1 MFPSAN
7 YFRDI
12 SCPFFSRVACPRP
25 HCHFKHIQTSPQ
37 SNVNANTSPS
47 PSSSSLINIPPD
59 ANETL
64 NKLINQLSTAATANT
79 TGAATTTTNP
89 IPAINL
95 TSILQNT
102 LLQSL
107 TTVFA
112 NALNSTP
119 QSTINN
125 NNNNNNNNEA
135 SEKLTQA
142 ISTIATQLQQHQT
155 QPSQTTS
162 VAETIPE
169 YKPTPIAELER
180 RRRIQQ
186 HQTIK
191 TNIKTEPLDY
201 DNDEYVQATFS
212 PPSSSPPPLSLDQP
226 GLAEVTNSKVST
238 VRKPTQPVLSH
249 SIPKQAQ
256 QTVVDDSH
264 SWITPPM
271 RRKLSSSSD
280 HNDFD
285 ERKPLLVKRV
295 ASSETIQSPKKIL
308 NKPTATVKP
317 NVIENT
323 NKVIPPTNPMLRR
336 IPKKT
341 TPTKVRIMDI
351 DLDKVPVTSTISLDT
366 DTIENKRVTS
376 TSYKRPSNGTNE
388 IPLKKAKIIST
399 TRPTISTTVG
409 QDIKKKIPVTNGIN
423 KSQINDEDD
432 ELALFDYAFSSSK
445 PTETT
450 SSSKKVTSTI
460 PPTSIQ
466 QFTSRYSSLTN
477 TQNDSDSSTST
488 NHTRAETSSDGRRIA
503 HQPKVHPTSNNSSF
517 TPLLQPLVDPNSSIN
532 KIPFKTRQEYLT
544 FFLNELKNRP
554 INTNDLTTPTTPVF
568 SRAQTI
574 EKEIFDKST
583 NKNSYLN
590 LAAKYLRQL
599 RSEETTNKNKTEQI
613 SSKKS
618 NVQRITVSHSAMLT
632 GGRTDNVSFGIK
644 KQKETDIKSLTDNEI
659 YTFLLVYK
667 TSERD
672 LIENGYPAFSLD
684 FPDKVLIKNKNPI
697 YNSTNKNYSSD
708 PNTRVCCRC
717 SKTYRIDK
725 NGEYIK
731 QEDCIYHWGRMRT
744 QRIAGQIEK
753 TYSCCSAKTNTV
765 GCAVSK
771 YHVNDGDDTQLL
783 SGYVKTQ
790 PLRKQLGGNECY
802 GIYALDCE
810 MCYTINGLEL
820 VRVSVVDHKMQ
831 PVYETLVKPHHKVL
845 DYNTR
850 WSGITENQLKACN
863 ITIEDVQ
870 RRLLKLF
877 NEKSI
882 LIGHSLESDLKA
894 LKIVHETVVDT
905 SLVFPHA
912 KGKPFK
918 RALKTL
924 MTEFLTKII
933 QENTDGHDSM
943 EDAISCMELML
954 WKVKQDLKNGSSNH

>member
-25 HCHFKHIQTSPQ
+25 HCHFKHIQISSQ
-37 SNVNANTSPS
+37 SNVDTNTSS
-47 PSSSSLINIPPD
+47 TSTSSSSSLINIPPD

-64 NKLINQLSTAATANT
+64 NKLINQLSTAATANSAVAAA
-79 TGAATTTTNP
+79 AATTTNSTP
-89 IPAINL
+89 SINF
-95 TSILQNT
+95 TSMLQNT

-119 QSTINN
+119 QATINN
-125 NNNNNNNNEA
+125 NNNET

-142 ISTIATQLQQHQT
+142 ISTIATQLHQHQT
-155 QPSQTTS
+155 QPSQTTN
-162 VAETIPE
+162 ATEIIPE
-169 YKPTPIAELER
+169 YRPTPIAELER

-186 HQTIK
+186 NTVK
-191 TNIKTEPLDY
+191 TNIKTETLDF
-201 DNDEYVQATFS
+201 DTDEYVQATFS
-212 PPSSSPPPLSLDQP
+212 PPSSSPPPPSLDQP
-226 GLAEVTNSKVST
+226 ELTELTNPKVSN
-238 VRKPTQPVLSH
+238 VPKSTQPILSQT
-249 SIPKQAQ
+249 IPKQAQ
-256 QTVVDDSH
+256 QPIVDDNH
-264 SWITPPM
+264 SWITPPV
-271 RRKLSSSSD
+271 RRQLSSSSD

-285 ERKPLLVKRV
+285 ERKPLLVKKV
-295 ASSETIQSPKKIL
+295 TSSETIQSTKQML

-323 NKVIPPTNPMLRR
+323 KKVISPTNPMLKR

-351 DLDKVPVTSTISLDT
+351 DLDKVPVTSTISLDM

-376 TSYKRPSNGTNE
+376 TSLKRPSNGTNE
-388 IPLKKAKIIST
+388 IPQKKPKIIST
-399 TRPTISTTVG
+399 TKSTISTAVV
-409 QDIKKKIPVTNGIN
+409 QNVKKKIPVTNGIN
-423 KSQINDEDD
+423 QSKLNDEDD
-432 ELALFDYAFSSSK
+432 ELALFDQAFSSSK
-445 PTETT
+445 SSETII
-450 SSSKKVTSTI
+450 SSKKITSTI
-460 PPTSIQ
+460 PPNSIQ
-466 QFTSRYSSLTN
+466 QFASRYSSLTN
-477 TQNDSDSSTST
+477 IQNDSNSSASI
-488 NHTRAETSSDGRRIA
+488 NHTRAETSTDGRRIA
-503 HQPKVHPTSNNSSF
+503 HQPKVHPTSTNSSF

-544 FFLNELKNRP
+544 FFLNELKSRP
-554 INTNDLTTPTTPVF
+554 TNMNDLTTPTTPVF

-574 EKEIFDKST
+574 EKDIFDKST
-583 NKNSYLN
+583 NRNSYLN

-599 RSEETTNKNKTEQI
+599 RSEETNNKNKNEQI
-613 SSKKS
+613 APKKP
-618 NVQRITVSHSAMLT
+618 NVQRLTVSHSAVLSA
-632 GGRTDNVSFGIK
+632 GKTDNLSFGIK
-644 KQKETDIKSLTDNEI
+644 KQKEADIKTLTDNEL
-659 YTFLLVYK
+659 YTLLLVYK

-684 FPDKVLIKNKNPI
+684 FPDKVLIKNRNPI
-697 YNSTNKNYSSD
+697 YNPTTKIYSYD
-708 PNTRVCCRC
+708 PNNRICCRC
-717 SKTYRIDK
+717 SKTYKIDK
-725 NGEYIK
+725 NEEYIM

-753 TYSCCSAKTNTV
+753 TYSCCSAKTNSV
-765 GCAVSK
+765 GCAVGK

-790 PLRKQLGGNECY
+790 PLRKQLDANESY

-820 VRVSVVDHKMQ
+820 VRVSVVDHKLQ
-831 PVYETLVKPHHKVL
+831 PIYETLVKPHNKVL

-850 WSGITENQLKACN
+850 WSGITESQLKFCN
-863 ITIEDVQ
+863 VTLEDVQ

-877 NEKSI
+877 NDKSI

-905 SLVFPHA
+905 SLVFPHP

-924 MTEFLTKII
+924 MSEFLTKII
-933 QENTDGHDSM
+933 QENANGHDSM
-943 EDAISCMELML
+943 EDSISCMELIL
-954 WKVKQDLKNGSSNH
+954 WKVKQDLKSGSSNH

>member
-1 MFPSAN
+1 MFSSAN

-12 SCPFFSRVACPRP
+12 PCPFFSRVACPRP
-25 HCHFKHIQTSPQ
+25 HCHFKHIQISSQ
-37 SNVNANTSPS
+37 SNVNTNTSS
-47 PSSSSLINIPPD
+47 PSSSLINIPPD

-79 TGAATTTTNP
+79 TGVPTTIANP
-89 IPAINL
+89 APSINL

-125 NNNNNNNNEA
+125 NNNTNNNEA
-135 SEKLTQA
+135 TEKLTQA
-142 ISTIATQLQQHQT
+142 ISTIATQLNQHQT
-155 QPSQTTS
+155 QSSQTTNA
-162 VAETIPE
+162 AETIPE
-169 YKPTPIAELER
+169 YRPTPIAELER

-186 HQTIK
+186 QPVK
-191 TNIKTEPLDY
+191 TNIKTEVLDF

-212 PPSSSPPPLSLDQP
+212 PPSSSSPPSSLDQP
-226 GLAEVTNSKVST
+226 KLAEVINPKVST
-238 VRKPTQPVLSH
+238 APKPTQAVLSQT
-249 SIPKQAQ
+249 IPKQAQ
-256 QTVVDDSH
+256 SSIVDDNH

-280 HNDFD
+280 HNDLD
-285 ERKPLLVKRV
+285 ERKPLLIKKVT
-295 ASSETIQSPKKIL
+295 SSETIQPPKKIL

-317 NVIENT
+317 NIIGTT
-323 NKVIPPTNPMLRR
+323 NKIIPPTNPMLKR

-351 DLDKVPVTSTISLDT
+351 DLDKVPVTSTIPLDT
-366 DTIENKRVTS
+366 DTIENKRITS
-376 TSYKRPSNGTNE
+376 TSLKRSSNSTNE
-388 IPLKKAKIIST
+388 IPQKKAKIIST
-399 TRPTISTTVG
+399 TKPTISTTVG
-409 QDIKKKIPVTNGIN
+409 HDMKKKISVTNGIN

-432 ELALFDYAFSSSK
+432 KLALFDHAFSSSK
-445 PTETT
+445 QTET
-450 SSSKKVTSTI
+450 SISSKKVTLAI

-477 TQNDSDSSTST
+477 IQNDSNSSVST
-488 NHTRAETSSDGRRIA
+488 NHTRAETSTDGRRIA
-503 HQPKVHPTSNNSSF
+503 HQPKVHPTANNSSF
-517 TPLLQPLVDPNSSIN
+517 TPLLQPLVDPNSSLN

-554 INTNDLTTPTTPVF
+554 TNTNDLTTPTTPVY

-590 LAAKYLRQL
+590 LAAKHLRQL
-599 RSEETTNKNKTEQI
+599 RSGETNTKTKNEQI
-613 SSKKS
+613 SSKKP
-618 NVQRITVSHSAMLT
+618 NVQRLVVSHSAMLT
-632 GGRTDNVSFGIK
+632 SGKTDNLSFGIK
-644 KQKETDIKSLTDNEI
+644 KHKEIDIKTLTDNEL
-659 YTFLLVYK
+659 YTLLLVYK

-708 PNTRVCCRC
+708 PNIRLCCRC

-725 NGEYIK
+725 NEEYVK

-753 TYSCCSAKTNTV
+753 IYSCCSAKINAV
-765 GCAVSK
+765 GCAVAK
-771 YHVNDGDDTQLL
+771 YHVHEGDDTQLL

-790 PLRKQLGGNECY
+790 PLRKQLGANECY

-820 VRVSVVDHKMQ
+820 VRVSVVDHKLR
-831 PVYETLVKPHHKVL
+831 PIYETLVKPHHKVL

-863 ITIEDVQ
+863 VTIEDVQ
-870 RRLLKLF
+870 RHLLKLF
-877 NEKSI
+877 NDKSI

-894 LKIVHETVVDT
+894 LKIVHETVVDS

-924 MTEFLTKII
+924 MAEFLTKII
-933 QENTDGHDSM
+933 QENADGHDSM

-954 WKVKQDLKNGSSNH
+954 WKVKQDLKSGSSNH